1 MKGVFKIFYT
11 ILEGLQKKA
20 SFLKLVSQL
29 NIFKV
34 TISKLNLIKIR
45 IRFSKMYL
53 FQKIFQG
60 KIGRTKHLKV
70 FQLYPVTKNNFSDF
84 SILEGDLLACQPSF
98 TTSDPVTL
106 PSSQLSSAKL
116 LGSQPST
123 VVIILEMF
131 VFSHKLSPFPTSIR
145 FTCMAIKTSTPKHWF
160 SNKALGRLIKRQTPG
175 YLIEQVFK
183 GLKDFLAF
191 SQVPR

>member
-1 MKGVFKIFYT
+1 MYPWEN
-11 ILEGLQKKA
+11 IL
-20 SFLKLVSQL
+20 
-29 NIFKV
+29 
-34 TISKLNLIKIR
+34 
-45 IRFSKMYL
+45 
-53 FQKIFQG
+53 
-60 KIGRTKHLKV
+60 
-70 FQLYPVTKNNFSDF
+70 TKNNFNDF
-84 SILEGDLLACQPSF
+84 SILEGDLLVCQASF

-160 SNKALGRLIKRQTPG
+160 SNKALGRLIKRQTPAF
-175 YLIEQVFK
+175 LIEQIFN
-183 GLKDFLAF
+183 GLENFLAF
-191 SQVPR
+191 SQVPRWCQCCWCRDHTLITAQRALLLPRTCHYWWCFKKQNYVLKHSLFFFFLFFFNL